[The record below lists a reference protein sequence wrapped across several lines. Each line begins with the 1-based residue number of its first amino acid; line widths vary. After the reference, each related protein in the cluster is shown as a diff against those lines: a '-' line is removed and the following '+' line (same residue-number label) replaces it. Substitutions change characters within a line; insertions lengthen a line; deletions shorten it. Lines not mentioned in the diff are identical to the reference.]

1 MPAVDYDT
9 MSDSAPTESSAA
21 IRARVALARKR
32 QSERYSGLP
41 FSLNCDIPPALM
53 KKYCVMS
60 AFDRLGLSA
69 RAHDK
74 LLKVA
79 LTIADLAGSGTI
91 EKQHIAAAMQ
101 FRAIDSKYW
110 ERI

>member
-1 MPAVDYDT
+1 
-9 MSDSAPTESSAA
+9 
-21 IRARVALARKR
+21 
-32 QSERYSGLP
+32 
-41 FSLNCDIPPALM
+41 M
-53 KKYCVMS
+53 KKYCVMSDAAGAFMKS